1 MLKKD
6 TESINPRV
14 SNITNDRTMALSKC
28 AICVSKNWRF
38 IKNQEVTGLLINLGV
53 RTQSSKVPIL
63 GDILSWMDVKLYKN
77 EWNS

>member
-14 SNITNDRTMALSKC
+14 SNTTNGRTMALSKC
-28 AICVSKNWRF
+28 AICGSKKSRF

-63 GDILSWMDVKLYKN
+63 GDILF
-77 EWNS
+77 

>member
-6 TESINPRV
+6 TESINSRV
-14 SNITNDRTMALSKC
+14 SNVTNDRTMALSKC
-28 AICVSKNWRF
+28 AICVSKNSRF

-63 GDILSWMDVKLYKN
+63 GDILF
-77 EWNS
+77 